1 MIRKTLPVT
10 VYIELG
16 NIQNELDQVRLIE
29 NNNRQAIA
37 NWLTDGF
44 LKLAE

>member
-1 MIRKTLPVT
+1 MLRNAVPVT

-16 NIQNELDQVRLIE
+16 NIQNNKDQIRIVE
-29 NNNRQAIA
+29 KNNRQAIA

-44 LKLAE
+44 IKLAK